1 MNYQVYTPS
10 PELQPFIKCFWS
22 LDDEKQDEPV
32 KQKVLPDGCM
42 EMIFHYGDHY
52 QQYFEDGS
60 SIIQPK
66 SFVFGQI
73 TKYIEIAPTGISG
86 IISARFLPDGI
97 SPFLNKPLTALENK
111 AVPIADLFGED
122 GNKLEENVINA
133 KDNNERIKL
142 IETFLL
148 SELTEQRT
156 IDAITKSCVDLIFQ
170 SQGQIGSAELA
181 DKMNINRRN
190 IERKFISAIGISP
203 KQLARVARL
212 QATLK
217 MLEQNKSATLTE
229 IAYENGYYD
238 QAHFIK
244 DFREFT
250 GISPKSFFADN
261 LKLASLFTGSE

>member
-1 MNYQVYTPS
+1 MNYQVYTPC

-22 LDDEKQDEPV
+22 LEDEKQDEPV
-32 KQKVLPDGCM
+32 KQRVLPDGCM

-66 SFVFGQI
+66 SFLFGQI

-97 SPFLNKPLTALENK
+97 SPFLHMPLTALENR
-111 AVPIADLFGED
+111 AVPIKEIFGE
-122 GNKLEENVINA
+122 GGKSLEEQVINA
-133 KDNNERIKL
+133 NDTNKRIKL

-148 SELTEQRT
+148 SKLSEQRT
-156 IDAITKSCVDLIFQ
+156 IDAITTSCIDLIFQ

-181 DKMNINRRN
+181 DKMNINRRKM
-190 IERKFISAIGISP
+190 ERKFISAIGMSP

-217 MLEQNKSATLTE
+217 MLERKSTSTLTDV
-229 IAYENGYYD
+229 AYENGYYD
-238 QAHFIK
+238 QSHFIK

-250 GISPKSFFADN
+250 GMSPKYFFADN
-261 LKLASLFTGSE
+261 FKLSSLFMDPE